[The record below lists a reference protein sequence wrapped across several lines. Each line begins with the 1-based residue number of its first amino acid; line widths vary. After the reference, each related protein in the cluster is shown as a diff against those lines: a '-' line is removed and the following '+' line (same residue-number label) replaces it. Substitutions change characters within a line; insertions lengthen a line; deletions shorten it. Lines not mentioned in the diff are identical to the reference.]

1 MVMPD
6 EIRELEA
13 SLFCDGC
20 GCPLI
25 DHYTVESHQTADRR
39 YEVLLACK
47 CPKDH
52 RENAVPW
59 GDPGNL
65 SGKGIDP
72 DSFVEAMRELGYRAG
87 YLKGYKVVYD
97 DSCAKGYQRAFK
109 GTAIGR
115 IRGALE
121 RP

>member
-65 SGKGIDP
+65 SGKGIGP
-72 DSFVEAMRELGYRAG
+72 ASFVEAMRELGYRAG
-87 YLKGYKVVYD
+87 YLKGYKVAYD
-97 DSCAKGYQRAFK
+97 DSCAKGYQRALK
-109 GTAIGR
+109 GTATGR

-121 RP
+121 HP